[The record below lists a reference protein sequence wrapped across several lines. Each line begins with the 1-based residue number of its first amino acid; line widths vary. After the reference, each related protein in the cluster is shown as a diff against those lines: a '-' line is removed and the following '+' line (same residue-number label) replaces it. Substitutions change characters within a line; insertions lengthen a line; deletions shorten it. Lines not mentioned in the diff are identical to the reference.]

1 MKKMTT
7 GMILGGLIGASSI
20 VLMNIDKRD
29 IRKAQKKGR
38 NILDKAENL
47 MDDLRGMM

>member
-1 MKKMTT
+1 MNKMTT

-20 VLMNIDKRD
+20 ALMNIDKKD
-29 IRKAQKKGR
+29 IRKAQRRGK
-38 NILDKAENL
+38 NILNKAEDL